1 MELRDAFGRFAEN
14 DIKLYAISYD
24 DQQALSEFAKLEN
37 VPYKLLS
44 DIDSEVIRRF
54 GILNTQTERSGGPL
68 YGVPYPGTYVVDED
82 GVVVDKFFYDSY
94 KRRDS
99 AENLI
104 DAALGRVV
112 LAEDNPRARGGD
124 EEIRVSATL
133 HGGNGS
139 LKQGAMR
146 RLVVRFELREGLHIY
161 GEPVPEGMLPTS
173 VEVSG
178 PDGIVFEDPV
188 YPPTTPLRLEASGLT
203 LPIWSGTVDVQIPV
217 YALSR
222 FVSECRPVDQE
233 SVTLEVTV
241 RYQACDDHDCLL
253 PRTETLNL
261 EVPVEPVDVQKIGI
275 HAGHGQRESPMHSM
289 AHMRRLVLR
298 KARSRPWALFRYLW
312 QNVRLEWAALR
323 RRAAP
328 PPPDE
333 VG

>member
-1 MELRDAFGRFAEN
+1 MELRDAFPQFAEHG
-14 DIKLYAISYD
+14 IKLYAISYD
-24 DQQALSEFAKLEN
+24 DREAISEFAEMHD

-44 DIDSEVIRRF
+44 DIDSEVIGRF
-54 GILNTQTERSGGPL
+54 GILNTQVERSDGPL
-68 YGVPYPGTYVVDED
+68 YGIPYPGSYVVDED
-82 GVVVDKFFYDSY
+82 GVVIDKFFYDSY

-99 AENLI
+99 PENLI

-112 LAEDNPRARGGD
+112 LAEGNPHAQGGD

-178 PDGIVFEDPV
+178 PDGVVFEDPV
-188 YPPTTPLRLEASGLT
+188 YPPTTPLRLEPAGLT
-203 LPIWSGTVDVQIPV
+203 LPVWSGTVDVQIPV

-222 FVSECRPVDQE
+222 FVSECRPVDRE
-233 SVTLEVTV
+233 SATLDVTV

-253 PRTETLNL
+253 PRTEKLSL

-275 HAGHGQRESPMHSM
+275 HAGHGQRESAMHSG
-289 AHMRRLVLR
+289 AHMRRLLLR
-298 KARSRPWALFRYLW
+298 KVRSRPLGLFRFLW
-312 QNVRLEWAALR
+312 KNIRLEWAALR
-323 RRAAP
+323 RRAAAP
-328 PPPDE
+328 ARNE
-333 VG
+333 VP